1 MYLFYYIKKLKD
13 ESFFDCPNCHLGHQ
27 YKVDDAENDQTVGEN
42 LKLSA
47 EMSGLHLFKIWDH
60 KNILENKYTEQES

>member
-1 MYLFYYIKKLKD
+1 MNNFWL
-13 ESFFDCPNCHLGHQ
+13 SFHLGHQ
-27 YKVDDAENDQTVGEN
+27 YIVDNEENDQAMGDS